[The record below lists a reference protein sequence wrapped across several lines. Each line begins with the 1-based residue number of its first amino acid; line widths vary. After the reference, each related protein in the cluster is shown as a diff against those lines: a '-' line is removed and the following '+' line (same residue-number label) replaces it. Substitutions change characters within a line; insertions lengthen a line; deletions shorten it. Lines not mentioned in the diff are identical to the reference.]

1 METTVSSKYQ
11 IVIPKAA
18 RKRLGLKPGQKMHI
32 EHVSDTEI
40 TLSMPL
46 SAREFF
52 DKYAGTLKGAAWQK
66 NGTDAA
72 EWVRQYRN
80 KDSRPKSL

>member
-18 RKRLGLKPGQKMHI
+18 RKTLGLRPGQKMHI
-32 EHVSDTEI
+32 NKVTDTEI

-46 SAREFF
+46 SAKQFYA
-52 DKYAGTLKGAAWQK
+52 KYAGTLKESAWK
-66 NGTDAA
+66 KSGVDATA
-72 EWVRQYRN
+72 WVRDFRN
-80 KDSRPKSL
+80 KDFS